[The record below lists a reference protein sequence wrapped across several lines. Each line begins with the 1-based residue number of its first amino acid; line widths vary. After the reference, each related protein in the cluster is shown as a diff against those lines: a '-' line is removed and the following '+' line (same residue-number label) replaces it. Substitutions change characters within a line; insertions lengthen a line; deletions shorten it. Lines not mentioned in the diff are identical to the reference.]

1 MRSHFYL
8 LVLLIYLKYP
18 FYGYKFYGLN
28 DIWNSLSNNWLYW
41 KLFILWKKLPNQT
54 RYFDNDSTQYITRK
68 IFHYLF
74 QDEYK
79 WIFHVVN
86 FFYETINFR
95 NHQLLSIVGW
105 WLVFCVANCSQ
116 NVANCSLS
124 CWPLNGPTLWPNSL
138 SLIAKLN
145 LIW

>member
-1 MRSHFYL
+1 MFEWLHKHKYSKSNIFKISHL
-8 LVLLIYLKYP
+8 IHDRIILPWMPVLQKIAKSDTTL
-18 FYGYKFYGLN
+18 
-28 DIWNSLSNNWLYW
+28 WQWLDT
-41 KLFILWKKLPNQT
+41 I
-54 RYFDNDSTQYITRK
+54 
-68 IFHYLF
+68 HYLF

-95 NHQLLSIVGW
+95 NHQLLSILGR

-116 NVANCSLS
+116 NVTNYSIS
-124 CWPLNGPTLWPNSL
+124 CWPLNGPTLWPNFL
-138 SLIAKLN
+138 SLIAKLK